1 VKTPPSL
8 EEGSGNEAVSQR
20 HGHASRATAIRTG
33 VKDTFRHA
41 ATQAQRS
48 QRSSDTTSTL
58 STPIDTPQHSPP
70 KEERSHF
77 GDVPY
82 INTTDIYKPAT
93 GNDGSEPDCTACN
106 FSVPKSLTAQLP
118 SGAPGSPTK
127 DGRNSNGSPVL
138 RTREAVI
145 ACDGHHDTSDDD
157 GETEAHQ
164 DLHPTQFSPPL
175 PVITNPTAFT
185 SPCHTHTLT
194 YLTTRTS
201 PSPHTYSLLR
211 RASIRTLSSELL
223 PRGASAGPFC
233 FGDAVAG
240 YTIAYVFRVP
250 DPHARG
256 SRRTHALL
264 ALAGKDA
271 NRAFRA
277 SPVVWRAFE
286 RIANTIVD
294 GAERGAKATVAAEA
308 EGGEGDDAAV
318 SPRTLGGGG
327 DRRAARDVYATAQP
341 RQSSSAAQ
349 QQRQQQQRQ
358 REPHHQRTFT
368 PVSSFLSGRDVD
380 PDGYPM
386 RKPNLWG
393 RQRQRS
399 LAELVGNEYL
409 FAELHAEFVAL
420 LQMLGRTFGGVPVDE
435 EGTVVGSESPAGGS
449 EGDGDEDEEDG
460 EEEDED
466 EEEEEGGNS
475 DEDEDEDED
484 EEDDTD

>member
-1 VKTPPSL
+1 M
-8 EEGSGNEAVSQR
+8 
-20 HGHASRATAIRTG
+20 
-33 VKDTFRHA
+33 
-41 ATQAQRS
+41 S

-82 INTTDIYKPAT
+82 INTSDIYKPRT
-93 GNDGSEPDCTACN
+93 GSDASEPDCTACN
-106 FSVPKSLTAQLP
+106 FSVPKSLSAQLP

-127 DGRNSNGSPVL
+127 DGHTSNGSPVL

-145 ACDGHHDTSDDD
+145 ACDGHHDTSGDDD
-157 GETEAHQ
+157 ETQAHQ
-164 DLHPTQFSPPL
+164 ELHPTQYSPPL

-211 RASIRTLSSELL
+211 RASIRTISSELL

-233 FGDAVAG
+233 FGDPVAG

-250 DPHARG
+250 DPYARG

-264 ALAGKDA
+264 ALAGKDG

-277 SPVVWRAFE
+277 SPAIWRTFE

-294 GAERGAKATVAAEA
+294 GAERVAKATVAAE
-308 EGGEGDDAAV
+308 GDDAA
-318 SPRTLGGGG
+318 SSRTSGAGQQH
-327 DRRAARDVYATAQP
+327 AARNVYATAKP
-341 RQSSSAAQ
+341 RPPSSSAHPQ
-349 QQRQQQQRQ
+349 QQSQ
-358 REPHHQRTFT
+358 HQRTFT

-393 RQRQRS
+393 RQGQRQRS

-420 LQMLGRTFGGVPVDE
+420 LQMLGRTFGGVPVDN
-435 EGTVVGSESPAGGS
+435 EGPVESSSSRARRREAGEDEDDDEDEDS
-449 EGDGDEDEEDG
+449 DDDDEDEED
-460 EEEDED
+460 D
-466 EEEEEGGNS
+466 
-475 DEDEDEDED
+475 DEDEDEDDD
-484 EEDDTD
+484 EEADDDDSDDDDTD